1 MGMHCALRGGVEQ
14 NNLRRPGCNSQLSVE
29 QDERGIECLV
39 YREDPLQKTNQGGL
53 LSKGSNK
60 IVYVYAA
67 SNSARCPIRLFKKYT
82 SLLPQSLKCKK
93 LYLRCR
99 KKISPKV
106 WYCDQPYGINSVKT
120 TVKEVM
126 KLAGHVGKFTNH
138 SLRATCASRM
148 FANDV
153 PEQIIKEVMGHKSDC
168 VRNYKRTSD
177 EMRQKA
183 SNTLSKQ
190 HVSNEKVKIESD
202 SEGENN
208 DQSEGML
215 SVAQMV
221 ENVKK
226 TKAEIRRKKFLNAKT
241 WLSLKR
247 FRRDNKVTID
257 VNVNIKK

>member
-1 MGMHCALRGGVEQ
+1 M
-14 NNLRRPGCNSQLSVE
+14 
-29 QDERGIECLV
+29 
-39 YREDPLQKTNQGGL
+39 YREDPLKKTNQGGL
-53 LSKGSNK
+53 LSKGNNK

-67 SNSARCPIRLFKKYT
+67 LNSQRCPIRLFKKCT
-82 SLLPQSLKCKK
+82 SLLLQSLKCKK

-99 KKISPKV
+99 KKMSPKL

-126 KLAGHVGKFTNH
+126 KSAGHVGKFTNH

-148 FANDV
+148 FTNDV
-153 PEQIIKEVMGHKSDC
+153 PEQIIKEVTGHKSDC
-168 VRNYKRTSD
+168 VHNYKCTSY
-177 EMRQKA
+177 EMREKA

-190 HVSNEKVKIESD
+190 PDSNKKVPIESN

-208 DQSEGML
+208 DKSEGML

-226 TKAEIRRKKFLNAKT
+226 T
-241 WLSLKR
+241 
-247 FRRDNKVTID
+247 
-257 VNVNIKK
+257 